1 MRTNRSKVKDCVT
14 NILSN
19 IIKLSALGVPAVV
32 SLKYDEKVEVYGTQ
46 HAKNAILRG
55 KKDIEEVLEKDRVAL
70 ISSKDPLA
78 NEDIDLPAKER
89 AKRFFDDKFGLN
101 DFPKLPSSLERMNA
115 KETIKALRSVIVYDH
130 NTGNGK
136 DDMRKP
142 ELYIK
147 YGGSSWEP
155 VFWPNHLWKW
165 DLVKNF
171 SNIKFANLQEMKLNE
186 KYRSLTD
193 FFKDLIRMAFEYNGL
208 DPIDHVG
215 SAPTRVGPKRSKL
228 LEFVTDSAEIP
239 APRCLLT

>member
-46 HAKNAILRG
+46 HAKNEILKG

-89 AKRFFDDKFGLN
+89 ATKFFDEKFGLN

-115 KETIKALRSVIVYDH
+115 KETIKVSHCV
-130 NTGNGK
+130 
-136 DDMRKP
+136 
-142 ELYIK
+142 
-147 YGGSSWEP
+147 
-155 VFWPNHLWKW
+155 
-165 DLVKNF
+165 
-171 SNIKFANLQEMKLNE
+171 
-186 KYRSLTD
+186 
-193 FFKDLIRMAFEYNGL
+193 
-208 DPIDHVG
+208 
-215 SAPTRVGPKRSKL
+215 
-228 LEFVTDSAEIP
+228 
-239 APRCLLT
+239 